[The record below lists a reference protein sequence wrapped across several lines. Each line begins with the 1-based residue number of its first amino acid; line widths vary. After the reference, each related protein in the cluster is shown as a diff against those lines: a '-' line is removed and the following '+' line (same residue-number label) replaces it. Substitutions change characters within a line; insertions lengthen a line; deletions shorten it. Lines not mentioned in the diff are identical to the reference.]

1 MFILCRIEHKPK
13 NLIMETITNHETV
26 VVSTSKIKTLQVL
39 NFLFFIIMVTMNTL
53 AVVLPLNGKSTKE
66 LSDKYPNLFVP
77 AGITFSIWSVIYLA
91 LLIFCIY
98 QVRSLFSKK
107 PEPHLAMILNAI
119 GYLFILNATFNA
131 LWIVAWHYEILPLS
145 IVFMIGILGTLI
157 QINKNLRPVQP
168 YISGGIKV
176 IVKASFGLYLGWIC
190 IATIANVTAI
200 LVAYGIMPTG
210 FSGQSWTCIMVL
222 VGSIIGFITT
232 INVRNGFVG
241 LAIIWAL
248 IGIIIARNNDI
259 IYYKYIVYS
268 AAFGILMMIS
278 AMLMASTIQ
287 MFTRKKVIVED

>member
-1 MFILCRIEHKPK
+1 
-13 NLIMETITNHETV
+13 METITNHETV

>member
-1 MFILCRIEHKPK
+1 
-13 NLIMETITNHETV
+13 METITNHETV
-26 VVSTSKIKTLQVL
+26 VINTSKIKTLQVL
-39 NFLFFIIMVTMNTL
+39 NFVFFIIMVIMNGL
-53 AVVLPLNGKSTKE
+53 AVSLPLNGKSTGE

-77 AGITFSIWSVIYLA
+77 AGITFSIWSVIYFA
-91 LLIFCIY
+91 LLVFCIY
-98 QVRSLFSKK
+98 QVRSLFSKR

-119 GYLFILNATFNA
+119 GYLFIINATFNA

-145 IVFMIGILGTLI
+145 IVFMIGILVTLI
-157 QINKNLRPVQP
+157 QINKNLRHVQP
-168 YISGGIKV
+168 YLSGGLKV
-176 IVKASFGLYLGWIC
+176 VVKASFGLYFGWIC
-190 IATIANVTAI
+190 IATIANVTAV
-200 LVAYGIMPTG
+200 LVGYGIMPTG
-210 FSGQSWTCIMVL
+210 ISGQSWTCIMVL
-222 VGSIIGFITT
+222 VGSAIGFTAT

-287 MFTRKKVIVED
+287 MFTKRKVIVEE

>member
-1 MFILCRIEHKPK
+1 
-13 NLIMETITNHETV
+13 METITSHQTV
-26 VVSTSKIKTLQVL
+26 VISTSKIKTLQVL
-39 NFLFFIIMVTMNTL
+39 NFLFFLIMVGMNAL
-53 AVVLPLNGKSTKE
+53 AVMLPLNGKSTGE

-98 QVRSLFSKK
+98 QVRSLFSKR
-107 PEPHLAMILNAI
+107 PEPHLAMILDAI
-119 GYLFILNATFNA
+119 GYLFVLNAIFNA
-131 LWIVAWHYEILPLS
+131 LWILAWHYEILPLS

-168 YISGGIKV
+168 YISGGLKV
-176 IVKASFGLYLGWIC
+176 IMKASFGLYLGWIC
-190 IATIANVTAI
+190 IATIANVTAV
-200 LVAYGIMPTG
+200 LVGYGIMPTG
-210 FSGQSWTCIMVL
+210 LSGQSWTCIMIL
-222 VGSIIGFITT
+222 VGSAIGFITT

-268 AAFGILMMIS
+268 SAFGILMMIS

-287 MFTRKKVIVED
+287 MFTRKKVIVQE

>member
-1 MFILCRIEHKPK
+1 
-13 NLIMETITNHETV
+13 MEVVKNHETV
-26 VVSTSKIKTLQVL
+26 VISTSKIKTLQVL
-39 NFLFFIIMVTMNTL
+39 NFIFFLGMVGMNAL
-53 AVVLPLNGKSTKE
+53 AVMLPLNGKSTGE

-77 AGITFSIWSVIYLA
+77 AGITFSIWSIIYLA
-91 LLIFCIY
+91 LFIFCLY
-98 QVRSLFSKK
+98 QVRSLFSKR
-107 PEPHLAMILNAI
+107 PEPHLAMILDAI
-119 GYLFILNATFNA
+119 GYLFVLNAIFNG

-157 QINKNLRPVQP
+157 QINRNLKPAQP
-168 YISGGIKV
+168 YLSGGLKV
-176 IVKASFGLYLGWIC
+176 IVKASFGLYFGWIC

-210 FSGQSWTCIMVL
+210 ISGQSWACIMIL
-222 VGSIIGFITT
+222 VGSSIGFIST

-248 IGIIIARNNDI
+248 TGIIIARNNDV

-268 AAFGILMMIS
+268 CAFGILMMIC

-287 MFTRKKVIVED
+287 MFTRKKVIVDNRNLNL

>member
-1 MFILCRIEHKPK
+1 
-13 NLIMETITNHETV
+13 METITNHETV
-26 VVSTSKIKTLQVL
+26 VINTSKIKTLQVL
-39 NFLFFIIMVTMNTL
+39 NFVFFIIMVIMNGL
-53 AVVLPLNGKSTKE
+53 AVSLPLNGKSTGE

-77 AGITFSIWSVIYLA
+77 AGITFSIWSVIYFA

-98 QVRSLFSKK
+98 QVRSLFSKR

-119 GYLFILNATFNA
+119 GYLFVINATFNA

-145 IVFMIGILGTLI
+145 IVFMIGILVTLI
-157 QINKNLRPVQP
+157 QINKNLRHVQP
-168 YISGGIKV
+168 YLSGGLKV
-176 IVKASFGLYLGWIC
+176 IVKASFGLYFGWIC
-190 IATIANVTAI
+190 IATIANVTAV
-200 LVAYGIMPTG
+200 LVGYGIMPTG
-210 FSGQSWTCIMVL
+210 ISGQSWTCIMVL
-222 VGSIIGFITT
+222 VGSAIGFLAT

-278 AMLMASTIQ
+278 AVLMASTIQ
-287 MFTRKKVIVED
+287 MFTGRKTIVQE

>member
-1 MFILCRIEHKPK
+1 
-13 NLIMETITNHETV
+13 METVTNHETI
-26 VVSTSKIKTLQVL
+26 VVSTSRIKTLQVL
-39 NFLFFIIMVTMNTL
+39 NFIFFIVMIGMNTL
-53 AVVLPLNGKSTKE
+53 AVILPLNGKSTGE
-66 LSDKYPNLFVP
+66 LSNNYPNLFVP
-77 AGITFSIWSVIYLA
+77 AGITFSIWSIIYLA

-98 QVRSLFSKK
+98 QIRSLFSKK
-107 PEPHLAMILNAI
+107 PEPHLAMILDAI
-119 GYLFILNATFNA
+119 GYLFVLNAIFNA

-145 IVFMIGILGTLI
+145 IVMMIGILGTLV

-168 YISGGIKV
+168 YISGGLKV
-176 IVKASFGLYLGWIC
+176 IVKASFGLYFGWIC
-190 IATIANVTAI
+190 IATIANVTAV

-210 FSGQSWTCIMVL
+210 LSGQSWTCIMVL
-222 VGSIIGFITT
+222 VGSAIGFIAT

-287 MFTRKKVIVED
+287 MFTGKKTIVEN

>member
-1 MFILCRIEHKPK
+1 
-13 NLIMETITNHETV
+13 METITNHETV
-26 VVSTSKIKTLQVL
+26 VISTSKIKTLQVL

-77 AGITFSIWSVIYLA
+77 AGITFSIWSVIYLM

-119 GYLFILNATFNA
+119 GYIFILNATFNA

-145 IVFMIGILGTLI
+145 IVIMLGILVTLI
-157 QINKNLRPVQP
+157 QINKNLKAVQP
-168 YISGGIKV
+168 YISGGLKV
-176 IVKASFGLYLGWIC
+176 VVKASFGLYLGWIC
-190 IATIANVTAI
+190 IATIANVTAV

-210 FSGQSWTCIMVL
+210 ISGQSWTCIMVL
-222 VGSIIGFITT
+222 VGSVIGFVATL
-232 INVRNGFVG
+232 NVRNGFVG

-248 IGIIIARNNDI
+248 IGIIIARNQDV

-287 MFTRKKVIVED
+287 MFTRRKTIVQE

>member
-1 MFILCRIEHKPK
+1 
-13 NLIMETITNHETV
+13 MEIITNHETV
-26 VVSTSKIKTLQVL
+26 VISTSKIKTLQVL
-39 NFLFFIIMVTMNTL
+39 NFVFFIIMVTMNWL
-53 AVVLPLNGKSTKE
+53 AISLPLNGKSTKE

-107 PEPHLAMILNAI
+107 TEPHLAMILNAI

-145 IVFMIGILGTLI
+145 IVFMLGILGTLI
-157 QINKNLRPVQP
+157 TINKNLRHLQP
-168 YISGGIKV
+168 YLSGGLKV

-190 IATIANVTAI
+190 IATIANVTAV

-210 FSGQSWTCIMVL
+210 ISGQSWTCIMVL
-222 VGSIIGFITT
+222 VGSVIGFVATLNI
-232 INVRNGFVG
+232 RNGFVG

-287 MFTRKKVIVED
+287 MFTRKKTIV

>member
-1 MFILCRIEHKPK
+1 
-13 NLIMETITNHETV
+13 METITSTQGV
-26 VVSTSKIKTLQVL
+26 VINTSKIKTLQVL
-39 NFLFFIIMVTMNTL
+39 NFLFFIIMVTMNGL
-53 AVVLPLNGKSTKE
+53 AISLPLNGKTTKE

-119 GYLFILNATFNA
+119 GYLFILNAAFNA

-145 IVFMIGILGTLI
+145 IVMMLGILATLI

-168 YISGGIKV
+168 YISGGLKV
-176 IVKASFGLYLGWIC
+176 IVKASFGLYFGWIC
-190 IATIANVTAI
+190 IATIANVTAV

-210 FSGQSWTCIMVL
+210 LSGQLWTCIMVL
-222 VGSIIGFITT
+222 VGSSVGFIST

-287 MFTRKKVIVED
+287 MFTRKKTIIQE

>member
-1 MFILCRIEHKPK
+1 
-13 NLIMETITNHETV
+13 METIHNHETV
-26 VVSTSKIKTLQVL
+26 IVNTSRIKTLQVL
-39 NFLFFIIMVTMNTL
+39 NFLFFIIMVGMNTL
-53 AVVLPLNGKSTKE
+53 AVVLPLNGKTTKE

-107 PEPHLAMILNAI
+107 TEPHLAMILNAI
-119 GYLFILNATFNA
+119 GYLFVLNAIFNA
-131 LWIVAWHYEILPLS
+131 LWIVSWHYEILPLS
-145 IVFMIGILGTLI
+145 ILIMVGILGTLI

-168 YISGGIKV
+168 YLSGGLKV
-176 IVKASFGLYLGWIC
+176 VVKASFGLYIGWIC
-190 IATIANVTAI
+190 IATIANATAL

-210 FSGQSWTCIMVL
+210 LSGQSWACVMIL
-222 VGSIIGFITT
+222 VGSSVGFIAT

-248 IGIIIARNNDI
+248 IGIIIARNQDI
-259 IYYKYIVYS
+259 IYFKYIVYC

-287 MFTRKKVIVED
+287 MFTRRKTIIQE

>member
-1 MFILCRIEHKPK
+1 
-13 NLIMETITNHETV
+13 METITNHETV
-26 VVSTSKIKTLQVL
+26 VINTSKIKTLQVL
-39 NFLFFIIMVTMNTL
+39 NFVFFIIMVIMNGL
-53 AVVLPLNGKSTKE
+53 AVGLPLNGKSTGE

-91 LLIFCIY
+91 LLFFCIY
-98 QVRSLFSKK
+98 QVRSLFSKR

-119 GYLFILNATFNA
+119 GYLFVLNATFNA

-145 IVFMIGILGTLI
+145 IVFMIGILVTLI
-157 QINKNLRPVQP
+157 LINKNLRHVQP
-168 YISGGIKV
+168 YLSGGLKV
-176 IVKASFGLYLGWIC
+176 IVKASFGLYFGWIC
-190 IATIANVTAI
+190 IATIANVTAV
-200 LVAYGIMPTG
+200 LVGYGIMPTG
-210 FSGQSWTCIMVL
+210 LTGQSWTCIMVL
-222 VGSIIGFITT
+222 VGSAIGFIAT

-278 AMLMASTIQ
+278 AVLMASTIQ
-287 MFTRKKVIVED
+287 MFTGRKVIVEE

>member
-1 MFILCRIEHKPK
+1 
-13 NLIMETITNHETV
+13 METVTNHETI
-26 VVSTSKIKTLQVL
+26 VVSTSRIKTLQVL
-39 NFLFFIIMVTMNTL
+39 NFIFFIVMIGMNAL
-53 AVVLPLNGKSTKE
+53 AVILPLNGKSTGE
-66 LSDKYPNLFVP
+66 LSNNYPNLFVP
-77 AGITFSIWSVIYLA
+77 AGITFSIWSIIYLA

-98 QVRSLFSKK
+98 QIRSLFSKK
-107 PEPHLAMILNAI
+107 PEPHLAMILDAI
-119 GYLFILNATFNA
+119 GYLFVLNAIFNA

-145 IVFMIGILGTLI
+145 IVMMIGILGTLV

-168 YISGGIKV
+168 YISGGLKV
-176 IVKASFGLYLGWIC
+176 IVKASFGLYFGWIC
-190 IATIANVTAI
+190 IATIANVTAV

-210 FSGQSWTCIMVL
+210 LSGQSWTCIMVL
-222 VGSIIGFITT
+222 VGSAIGFIAT

-287 MFTRKKVIVED
+287 MFTGKKTIVEN

>member
-1 MFILCRIEHKPK
+1 
-13 NLIMETITNHETV
+13 METITNHETV
-26 VVSTSKIKTLQVL
+26 VINTSKIKTLQVL
-39 NFLFFIIMVTMNTL
+39 NFVFFIIMVTMNWL
-53 AVVLPLNGKSTKE
+53 AISLPLNGKSTKE

-107 PEPHLAMILNAI
+107 TEPHLAMILNAI

-145 IVFMIGILGTLI
+145 IVFMLGILGTLI
-157 QINKNLRPVQP
+157 TINKNLRHLQP
-168 YISGGIKV
+168 YLSGGLKV

-190 IATIANVTAI
+190 IATIANVTAV

-210 FSGQSWTCIMVL
+210 ISGQSWTCIMVL
-222 VGSIIGFITT
+222 VGSVIGFVATLNI
-232 INVRNGFVG
+232 RNGFVG

-287 MFTRKKVIVED
+287 MFTRKKTIV

>member
-1 MFILCRIEHKPK
+1 
-13 NLIMETITNHETV
+13 METITSHQTV
-26 VVSTSKIKTLQVL
+26 VISTSKIKTLQVL
-39 NFLFFIIMVTMNTL
+39 NFLFFLIMVGMNAL
-53 AVVLPLNGKSTKE
+53 AVMLPLNGKSTGE

-77 AGITFSIWSVIYLA
+77 AGLTFSIWSVIYLA

-107 PEPHLAMILNAI
+107 PEPHLAMILDAI
-119 GYLFILNATFNA
+119 GYLFVINAIFNV
-131 LWIVAWHYEILPLS
+131 LWILAWHYEILPLS
-145 IVFMIGILGTLI
+145 IVFMLGILGTLI

-168 YISGGIKV
+168 YISGGLKV

-190 IATIANVTAI
+190 IATIANVTAV
-200 LVAYGIMPTG
+200 LVGYGIMPTG
-210 FSGQSWTCIMVL
+210 LSGQSWTCIMIL
-222 VGSIIGFITT
+222 VGSAIGFITT

-287 MFTRKKVIVED
+287 MFTRKKTIVQE